1 MKFSLSYIKHI
12 NRTQVIWA
20 IILAAVLVEGWF
32 FFFRG
37 GGSTDGL
44 LVLELKSFV
53 QQVSVSGKV
62 VAAKEVSLGFA
73 QSGRITSVYVSVG
86 DFVPQGTTLAVV
98 ENGDQ
103 RATLLQKEAALENQQ
118 AKLASLKAGTRQE
131 EIAVAQSS
139 VTSDTQA
146 LIDELQDAY
155 RAADGATRNT
165 LDQFINNPRTSP
177 SLTFS
182 VSDSNLKTSVESK
195 RLAAESALVAW
206 SAAVFTL
213 SASADLSQAA
223 SLAQSNLFA
232 IASLLSDAG
241 AAINRAISSTQISQT
256 MLDTYSVAVATAR
269 TNINASISAVTSAKS
284 DLDSSGK
291 NLALKEAGP
300 TQEDISAQEAQV
312 KSASADVA
320 AAQAQLI
327 KTFISAP
334 FGGIITVVDAKP
346 GKIVS
351 PNTPEISMI
360 STGAFRIESYVPEI
374 NIALIA
380 VGDKASVTLDAYGG
394 KIFPASVVSI
404 DPAETMRDGVSTYR
418 ALLQFDAQNP
428 LIKPGMTA
436 NVAITTDTKASALSV
451 PQGLIV
457 YRDGKAFVRVLV
469 DKSTVEREVT
479 LGGVSSLGEVEIL
492 SGLNQGDTI
501 ITTLP

>member
-1 MKFSLSYIKHI
+1 MKSALSYIKHL
-12 NRTQVIWA
+12 NRTQIIWTAIVIVTL
-20 IILAAVLVEGWF
+20 LAGWYF
-32 FFFRG
+32 FLRPAPAAEQ
-37 GGSTDGL
+37 TL
-44 LVLELKSFV
+44 LLESKPFI

-62 VAAKEVSLGFA
+62 IAAKEVDLGFSE
-73 QSGRITSVYVSVG
+73 SGRITLVYVSVG
-86 DFVPQGTTLAVV
+86 NYVSQGTTLAVV

-118 AKLASLKAGTRQE
+118 AKLAALKAGTRQE

-139 VTSDTQA
+139 VTRDTQA

-155 RAADGATRNT
+155 RAADGAVHNT
-165 LDQFINNPRTSP
+165 LDQFISNPRTSP

-182 VSDSNLKTSVESK
+182 VVDSNLKTSVESK
-195 RLAAESALVAW
+195 RLTAESALVAW
-206 SAAVFTL
+206 SGAVFTL
-213 SASADLSQAA
+213 SSSADLSQAA
-223 SLAQSNLFA
+223 SLAQSNLSA

-241 AAINRAISSTQISQT
+241 AAINRALTSTQIPQST
-256 MLDTYSVAVATAR
+256 LDDYSAAVATAR

-284 DLDSSGK
+284 ALDASKK
-291 NLALKEAGP
+291 NLVLKAAGSTP
-300 TQEDISAQEAQV
+300 QDISAQEAQV
-312 KSASADVA
+312 KSAAADVA
-320 AAQAQLI
+320 AAQAQLS

-334 FGGIITVVDAKP
+334 FSGIITVVDAKA

-360 STGAFRIESYVPEI
+360 STGAFQIESYVPEI

-380 VGDKASVTLDAYGG
+380 VRDKASVTLDAYGE

-404 DPAETMRDGVSTYR
+404 DPAETVRDGVSTYR
-418 ALLQFDAQNP
+418 AMLQFDAQNP
-428 LIKPGMTA
+428 LIKSGMTA
-436 NVAITTDTKASALSV
+436 NVSITTDTKESALAV
-451 PQGLIV
+451 PQGLVV
-457 YRDGKAFVRVLV
+457 YRDGKMFVRVLV

-492 SGLNQGDTI
+492 SGLKEGDTI